1 MAIIRLGVATPAANT
16 PTQLTAVLN
25 SHLVS
30 VVAANTSTQSSPVC
44 KVDIYVVPQ
53 GAGSSS
59 EYAYICSNLTIGVG
73 QSFETFKVALN
84 PNDTIYVEST
94 IAGTSFSAFGILQS
108 EDVGPSDLP
117 AVFSNKT
124 IRGDNNVL
132 YLESGATS
140 VRPIDAQEGY
150 VRYNTDFKAL
160 EVLTADGWK
169 TVSAS

>member
-1 MAIIRLGVATPAANT
+1 MAIIRLGVVTPVANT
-16 PTQLTAVLN
+16 PTQLAAVLN
-25 SHLVS
+25 SHLAS
-30 VVAANTSTQSSPVC
+30 VVVSNTSGQSSPVC

-53 GAGSSS
+53 GAGTSA

-84 PNDTIYVEST
+84 PNDTIFVKST

-117 AVFSNKT
+117 AVFTNKT
-124 IRGDNNVL
+124 IKGDNNTI
-132 YLESGATS
+132 YLESGSTAS
-140 VRPIDAQEGY
+140 RPVDSQVGY
-150 VRYNTDFKAL
+150 LRYNTDFNAL
-160 EVLTADGWK
+160 EVLTASGWK

>member
-16 PTQLTAVLN
+16 PTQLAAVLN

-30 VVAANTSTQSSPVC
+30 VVASNTSSQSSPVC

-53 GAGSSS
+53 GAGGSS

-117 AVFSNKT
+117 AVFTNKT

-132 YLESGATS
+132 YLESGSTAT
-140 VRPIDAQEGY
+140 RPIDAQEGY
-150 VRYNTDFKAL
+150 LRYNTDFKAL
-160 EVLTADGWK
+160 EVLTNSGWK
-169 TVSAS
+169 TVSAT

>member
-1 MAIIRLGVATPAANT
+1 MAIIRLGVATPAAGT
-16 PTQLTAVLN
+16 PTQLTSVLN
-25 SHLVS
+25 SHLAS
-30 VVAANTSTQSSPVC
+30 VVVSNTSTQSSPVC

-59 EYAYICSNLTIGVG
+59 QYAYICSNLTIGVG

-84 PNDTIYVEST
+84 PNDTIFVEST

-117 AVFSNKT
+117 AVFTNKT
-124 IRGDNNVL
+124 INGDNNTI
-132 YLESGATS
+132 YLESGATAS
-140 VRPIDAQEGY
+140 RPISAQVGY
-150 VRYNTDFKAL
+150 LRYNTDFNAL
-160 EVLTADGWK
+160 EVLTASGWK